1 MRVCRLWRPC
11 GWFPSYSE
19 LWCGFADWQWLRVTD
34 SDREWLT
41 VTESDWQWLTVTTCR
56 CLLIMFL
63 FGWRVFVVW
72 GIFNTH
78 DVSGGTAIL
87 RNTFQK
93 PRLHSTKHS
102 NVQQHCLQN
111 LKPLGN
117 LAAQMDTEVYK
128 RCGKTRE
135 GKCESRRYYRNASF
149 K

>member
-1 MRVCRLWRPC
+1 MFLKNKHSINYASLQTLTALWLISFLLWAVVRLR
-11 GWFPSYSE
+11 
-19 LWCGFADWQWLRVTD
+19 
-34 SDREWLT
+34 WLT
-41 VTESDWQWLTVTTCR
+41 VTESDREWLTVTTCR